1 MAITHANDTTIDT
14 IIGDG
19 ITLVDFWASWCGP
32 CRMFGPIFE
41 SVSDTVPDVKF
52 VKFEIDETNRRTP
65 AKYGIRSIP
74 SVLAFKNGEL
84 VEARTGLMDEE
95 TVLNWIQELNNGKQ
109 YEFYSPVKQ
118 NLTHI
123 NMVRKTIQMQVPMYS
138 IIVFIKGNINNVN
151 SNKVYRLK
159 SFIENIK
166 HYEKIKISVE
176 TVEEIYTILKDY
188 KDNPRA
194 TIKEHINNINKF

>member
-1 MAITHANDTTIDT
+1 MAIKHANDATIDSV
-14 IIGDG
+14 IGNG

-41 SVSDTVPDVKF
+41 ETSDVLTDVNF

-95 TVLNWIQELNNGKQ
+95 TVLSWIQEL
-109 YEFYSPVKQ
+109 
-118 NLTHI
+118 
-123 NMVRKTIQMQVPMYS
+123 
-138 IIVFIKGNINNVN
+138 KG
-151 SNKVYRLK
+151 
-159 SFIENIK
+159 
-166 HYEKIKISVE
+166 
-176 TVEEIYTILKDY
+176 
-188 KDNPRA
+188 
-194 TIKEHINNINKF
+194 